1 MDNEIVR
8 VCSDEID
15 ETKVENFPAK
25 TPPKLNSSKKRK
37 GKGPVTS
44 EEISRLIGK
53 LMEETEWAKEENVKS
68 SLQEL
73 IQLTIRPRFDLEWSL
88 ANENQRKA
96 ALDLVEKIALHL
108 NDDLLQV
115 KSRMPNEH

>member
-53 LMEETEWAKEENVKS
+53 LMEETDWAKEENVKS